1 VAGDTHPILLLP
13 ADRPTLSRSIAF
25 LLGSAMSLGFAPF
38 GWSLLAP
45 LLVLPLLY
53 VCMTVSPRDALG
65 HAFWFGLGMFL
76 AGTYWIYISVHVF
89 GNAALWIA
97 LLLMLGLALI
107 MAGFVSLAGWLISR
121 LSRGD
126 YWQMLL
132 VAPAAW
138 VLVEWLR
145 GWVLTGFPWLALG
158 YGQIDGYFA
167 GWAPLLGVYGVS
179 FMLLVSTTA
188 VLVALMTTGAQR
200 FVAMSAVFLPWLTGG
215 ILLVPDWTEPVGKP
229 IRASIVQAGVSQ
241 DKKWDR
247 DQLRPIMTFYRRS
260 TLGLPDSEIVVWP
273 EVAIPALNDQVASY
287 IDLVRSDLLHTGRSV
302 VFGILER
309 SFEDNPEGNI
319 FNSVFVLNGEQL
331 RSYRKRH
338 LVPFGEYFPVP
349 ASVREW
355 MKMQNLPH
363 SDLSAGE
370 DVQPL
375 LVAANGAR
383 LAVAI
388 CYEDA
393 YGAEQL
399 YAFPEA
405 NLIINV
411 SNDAWFGDSIAPHQ
425 HLEIARMRALEVG
438 RSAVRSTNT
447 GISAFIG
454 ADGELLDVGK
464 QFEEQIMTA
473 DVELRSGMTPY
484 ANFGNLPIIGL
495 CLAIIGV
502 FWLRDRGAL

>member
-1 VAGDTHPILLLP
+1 
-13 ADRPTLSRSIAF
+13 
-25 LLGSAMSLGFAPF
+25 MSLGFAPF

-45 LLVLPLLY
+45 LLVVPLLY
-53 VCMTVSPRDALG
+53 ICMTVSPRDAG
-65 HAFWFGLGMFL
+65 SHAFWFGLGMFL

-97 LLLMLGLALI
+97 LLLMVGLAI
-107 MAGFVSLAGWLISR
+107 VMAIFLWIAGWLISH
-121 LSRGD
+121 LSKGES
-126 YWQMLL
+126 WLMLF

-138 VLVEWLR
+138 VLIEWLR

-158 YGQIDGYFA
+158 YGQIDTPLA
-167 GWAPLLGVYGVS
+167 GWAPVLGVYGVS
-179 FMLLVSTTA
+179 FMLMVSTTA
-188 VLVALMTTGAQR
+188 LIVVLMSTGAQR
-200 FVAMSAVFLPWLTGG
+200 LVGLFVVVLPWLLGG
-215 ILLVPDWTEPVGKP
+215 LLLLADWTEPAGKP
-229 IRASIVQAGVSQ
+229 IRTTIVQAGVSQ

-247 DQLRPIMTFYRRS
+247 DQLRPIMEFYRQS
-260 TLGLPDSEIVVWP
+260 TLKVADSEIIVWP
-273 EVAIPALNDQVASY
+273 EVAIPALDDRVGPY
-287 IDLVRSDLLHTGRSV
+287 LDLVERDLGRNKQSL

-309 SFEDNPEGNI
+309 SFEDGAEERVY
-319 FNSVFVLNGEQL
+319 NSVMILGGSRRQA
-331 RSYRKRH
+331 YRKRH

-363 SDLSAGE
+363 SDLAAGE

-375 LVAANGAR
+375 LVAANGAK

-399 YAFPEA
+399 YALPEA
-405 NLIINV
+405 DLLINV

-438 RSAVRSTNT
+438 RNAIRSTNT

-454 ADGELLDVGK
+454 ADGKLLDTGK
-464 QFEEQIMTA
+464 QFEPQLMTA
-473 DVELRSGMTPY
+473 EIEPRRGMTPY
-484 ANFGNLPIIGL
+484 ARGGNQPIIGL
-495 CLAIIGV
+495 CLAILAA
-502 FWLRDRGAL
+502 FWIRNRASL